1 MLGLLLGLLTMGLGL
16 GPASASDTPSASG
29 SSGLRAGGTE
39 QTTERA
45 SDESEAPAGKTVVF
59 GVPGLTMNDIDRE
72 RTPNLYRLLS
82 DGAAAN
88 LNVRTIGSATCPASG
103 WLSFGAGARAQAGPS
118 PAAEAAD
125 EDNAARCPAMLAPTT
140 DVDSD
145 ALDSDDAATEA
156 ADEDEAGRKSDEA
169 HAQSSVAGAT
179 TGR

>member
-16 GPASASDTPSASG
+16 GPASASDTASASG
-29 SSGLRAGGTE
+29 NSGLRASGTE
-39 QTTERA
+39 QTTEQ
-45 SDESEAPAGKTVVF
+45 SEAPAGKPVVF

-82 DGAAAN
+82 EGAAAN

-118 PAAEAAD
+118 PAAEEAD

-145 ALDSDDAATEA
+145 
-156 ADEDEAGRKSDEA
+156 
-169 HAQSSVAGAT
+169 
-179 TGR
+179 